1 MRASSSTGKMFL
13 WKLPFP
19 YSRMDDTFVV
29 MMQQWG
35 HHIGIDVRVAV
46 DNAYFGKRVQ
56 VGYVE
61 NRLGRMFLERSLVI
75 EYFSVKDIAQ
85 CTGVGCLESLYVDRI
100 HLYCAFGSENQ
111 SVHGY
116 QHTFA
121 DRFFGSGSD
130 YGVVEV
136 QRAIG
141 TQRGRRA
148 HGSYKYH
155 GFVTFTVRFR
165 K

>member
-1 MRASSSTGKMFL
+1 
-13 WKLPFP
+13 
-19 YSRMDDTFVV
+19 
-29 MMQQWG
+29 
-35 HHIGIDVRVAV
+35 
-46 DNAYFGKRVQ
+46 
-56 VGYVE
+56 
-61 NRLGRMFLERSLVI
+61 MFLERSLVI

-141 TQRGRRA
+141 TQRVEGRMA
-148 HGSYKYH
+148 PTSTTGLLL
-155 GFVTFTVRFR
+155 FTVRFR
-165 K
+165 NRQSLPSYLFRE